1 MTDSV
6 IGKRMKELRKE
17 RGLKQKDVAEA
28 LGLSPK
34 AFAHYEAGRRKPNYE
49 LLGTIAGY
57 YGVTADYLLGFSF
70 VKQGRLP
77 TEDELIRYLPEET
90 VRRINE
96 EKLRILVNDDVLSEE
111 TKDEIINVLRKHGYL
126 HDGKPNLS
134 EQE

>member
-1 MTDSV
+1 
-6 IGKRMKELRKE
+6 MKELRSE
-17 RGLKQKDVAEA
+17 SGLKQKDVARA
-28 LGLSPK
+28 LGLNPK

-49 LLGTIAGY
+49 LLGKIVNF